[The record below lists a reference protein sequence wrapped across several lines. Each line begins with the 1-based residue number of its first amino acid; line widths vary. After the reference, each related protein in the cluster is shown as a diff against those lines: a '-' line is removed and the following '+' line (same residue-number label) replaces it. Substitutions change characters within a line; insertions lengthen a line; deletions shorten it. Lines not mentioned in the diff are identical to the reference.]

1 MKYPK
6 SDIFFFTLFI
16 MLFLLSVLCS
26 CGNTETLSIE
36 DRINA
41 VVPSEDGRTARI
53 TIGDRTFLF
62 TEKTMYVDSWG
73 GYFSGRQNV
82 QIDESITGRYCLAG
96 WGKDGETLLLL
107 DVSGWQQPVFT
118 RRGI

>member
-1 MKYPK
+1 MKNLS
-6 SDIFFFTLFI
+6 SDNYFFAFLI
-16 MLFLLSVLCS
+16 MLFLLCLLCS
-26 CGNTETLSIE
+26 CGNPETLSVE

-62 TEKTMYVDSWG
+62 TEKTTYVDSWG
-73 GYFSGRQNV
+73 GYFSGKQNV
-82 QIDESITGRYCLAG
+82 EIDESIVGRYCLAG
-96 WGKDGETLLLL
+96 WGKDGETLRLL